1 MKKIYTISF
10 VLASLFSFGQN
21 FTATYDFAGIPA
33 GAQNGLIDPTP
44 PPIVTGLAFGIFTAI
59 NSDASQNSASGR
71 FAYSTQPLGGVNS
84 SDIYINHTGTLDPN
98 TYFTFTITP
107 TAGTVFSLSK
117 ITFKSQRSGTG
128 IKTYAVRS
136 SVDEYA
142 SNLSASINPINADL
156 SVQNGNIFYF
166 NADATTTAENGS
178 TITLSGT
185 GFTEIIAPITF
196 RIYGWNAE
204 STSGTFSVDDVAI
217 TGTITTLSVKEN
229 EIAGLSIYPNPV
241 NSGILSITSDSSV
254 AKSVTVFDVLGK
266 LVLHAK
272 TINNSLNVSDL
283 KSGVYIVK
291 ITEGGK
297 TATQKIIIE

>member
-59 NSDASQNSASGR
+59 NSDASQNSSSGR

-117 ITFKSQRSGTG
+117 ITFKVQRSGTG
-128 IKTYAVRS
+128 IRTYAVRS

-142 SNLSASINPINADL
+142 SNLPASINPINTDL
-156 SVQNGNIFYF
+156 SVQDGNIFYV
-166 NADATTTAENGS
+166 NADATTAENGS

-204 STSGTFSVDDVAI
+204 TTSGTFSVDDVVV
-217 TGTITTLSVKEN
+217 TGSMSTLSVQEN
-229 EIAGLSIYPNPV
+229 KIAGLSIYPNPV
-241 NSGILSITSDSSV
+241 TKGILYITSNNSSE
-254 AKSVTVFDVLGK
+254 KIVTVFDVLGK
-266 LVLHAK
+266 QILNTK
-272 TINNSLNVSDL
+272 TSNNEVNVANL
-283 KSGVYIVK
+283 KSGIYIVK
-291 ITEGGK
+291 IVEDGK
-297 TATQKIIIE
+297 TDTQKIIIE